1 MAADDRMG
9 RRAVAWA
16 LHRIPLSR
24 GKERLAARIGTRMT
38 PSGSDEVLVGTTTQG
53 FKMNL
58 FLGDPEQR
66 QIYFSGQYEHRTAD
80 VFKMALRPGD
90 VVIDGGA
97 NIGYYS
103 LLSATLVGKTGG
115 VHSFEPI
122 PETFQAL
129 NANVRLND
137 FTNLHL
143 NQIALSDHAGE
154 LQFEVPVDEQTHQQL
169 GWAATQILLGRG
181 PVVRVPAMTLDD
193 YAASQGIG
201 HIRLVK
207 LDLEGGELEAIK
219 GMRRLLSTHAIDYLI
234 TESNAWLLEHRHMSG
249 QEVIEE
255 LTGQG
260 YRLYGIG
267 STFWGGPSI
276 QDSKG
281 QKLEVEEFLYA
292 APGLEPPH
300 R

>member
-1 MAADDRMG
+1 M
-9 RRAVAWA
+9 
-16 LHRIPLSR
+16 
-24 GKERLAARIGTRMT
+24 K
-38 PSGSDEVLVGTTTQG
+38 
-53 FKMNL
+53 
-58 FLGDPEQR
+58 
-66 QIYFSGQYEHRTAD
+66 
-80 VFKMALRPGD
+80 
-90 VVIDGGA
+90 
-97 NIGYYS
+97 
-103 LLSATLVGKTGG
+103 
-115 VHSFEPI
+115 
-122 PETFQAL
+122 
-129 NANVRLND
+129 LND

-143 NQIALSDHAGE
+143 NQIALSSDHAGE

-169 GWAATQILLGRG
+169 TGWAATQVLQGRG

-207 LDLEGGELEAIK
+207 LDLEGGEFEAIK

-234 TESNAWLLEHRHMSG
+234 TESNTWLLEHRHMSG
-249 QEVIEE
+249 QAVIEG

-260 YRLYGIG
+260 YRLYGIS

-276 QDSKG
+276 QDPKG
-281 QKLEVEEFLYA
+281 QKLEVEEFLYT

>member
-1 MAADDRMG
+1 MTADDQMA

-24 GKERLAARIGTRMT
+24 GKERLALRIGTRMT
-38 PSGSDEVLVGTTTQG
+38 PSGSEEVLIGTTTQG

-58 FLGDPEQR
+58 FLGDREQR

-103 LLSATLVGKTGG
+103 LLSATWVGKTGS

-122 PETFQAL
+122 AETFQAL
-129 NANVRLND
+129 YANVRLND
-137 FTNLHL
+137 YTNLHL
-143 NQIALSDHAGE
+143 NQMALSDHAGE
-154 LQFEVPVDEQTHQQL
+154 LQFEVPLDEQTHQQL
-169 GWAATQILLGRG
+169 GWAATQILQGRG

-193 YAASQGIG
+193 YAASHGIA

-219 GMRRLLSTHAIDYLI
+219 GMRHLLSTHAIDYLI
-234 TESNAWLLEHRHMSG
+234 TESNTALLEQRHMSG
-249 QEVIEE
+249 QEVTEE
-255 LTGQG
+255 LLVT
-260 YRLYGIG
+260 GIG
-267 STFWGGPSI
+267 SMESAQPFGAGHVSRTRKVRRGKSRKIFTSR
-276 QDSKG
+276 Q
-281 QKLEVEEFLYA
+281 E
-292 APGLEPPH
+292 
-300 R
+300 